1 MGWKK
6 SIKWEKI
13 VGVLLSPALVIGS
26 GLVVPEGALG
36 LDFNP
41 PSGDVGRPASSI
53 GGGTRGGSC
62 TSNNPMGEL
71 RALMPLQNNIGRT
84 TSQTPTMYWYVP
96 KNTAK
101 YGEFVVTDEQG
112 NELYL
117 EEELQVPAAGGL
129 VKITIPAS
137 AQLEM
142 GKEYKWQMSLV
153 CDPEDRSTDEWD
165 RGKLVT
171 VSPDENLQKALAA
184 AGSDTLKQAEA
195 YAGAGIWQETLGV
208 IIEMRQERQAE
219 WTALVEKVLKP
230 VMQQHLQREN
240 EARLANQKLSPE
252 ELAQW
257 LTQITEAIAT
267 SPVMELTAAN

>member
-1 MGWKK
+1 
-6 SIKWEKI
+6 
-13 VGVLLSPALVIGS
+13 
-26 GLVVPEGALG
+26 
-36 LDFNP
+36 
-41 PSGDVGRPASSI
+41 
-53 GGGTRGGSC
+53 
-62 TSNNPMGEL
+62 
-71 RALMPLQNNIGRT
+71 
-84 TSQTPTMYWYVP
+84 MYWYVP

-129 VKITIPAS
+129 VKITIPAT

-171 VSPDENLQKALAA
+171 VSPDENLQKALEA
-184 AGSDTLKQAEA
+184 AGSDPLKQVEA
-195 YAGAGIWQETLGV
+195 YASAGIWQETLSA
-208 IIEMRQERQAE
+208 IIERRQERQTE
-219 WTALVEKVLKP
+219 WTDLVEKVLKP

-257 LTQITEAIAT
+257 LEQITQAIAT
-267 SPVMELTAAN
+267 SPMVELTAAN